1 VPLRYLA
8 SFGVAEAWTVVLVNL
23 PAAAI
28 ISISFLHNLEYT
40 DHVLHEPLPLVYLSG
55 LPSPFYNGVSLFPCY
70 RGYTTILPN
79 THLVEPNWDV
89 LA

>member
-1 VPLRYLA
+1 MPLRYLA
-8 SFGVAEAWTVVLVNL
+8 SIGVAEAWTVVLVNL

-55 LPSPFYNGVSLFPCY
+55 LLSPFYNEVSLFPLNSNVAF
-70 RGYTTILPN
+70 ILFN
-79 THLVEPNWDV
+79 INNL
-89 LA
+89 